1 MKMKWLRN
9 LNVKSVINISK
20 ICLYF
25 FIIGAIVFNIIEESE
40 NFAIFLL
47 INVLWLVLI
56 VMSYLINQAFE
67 IVSILKEDSNS

>member
-25 FIIGAIVFNIIEESE
+25 FIIGAIVFNLVEESE
-40 NFAIFLL
+40 NFTVFLL
-47 INVLWLVLI
+47 INVLWLFLI
-56 VMSYLINQAFE
+56 IMSYLVNQAFE
-67 IVSILKEDSNS
+67 IVSILKEDK